1 MHSTRLLL
9 NLGFSRSCRCPD
21 GHASTAALAAREQSP
36 DVVEH
41 LGRRAR
47 QVVNAATELVSTHKA
62 YIEASGP
69 GLREELRISVCCRK
83 GILQS
88 RGAVYRQSGRR
99 GVWPCHRERR
109 FGKFD

>member
-9 NLGFSRSCRCPD
+9 NLGFSRSCRSPD
-21 GHASTAALAAREQSP
+21 GRATAALAAREQSS

-47 QVVNAATELVSTHKA
+47 QVVNAATELVSTYRA
-62 YIEASGP
+62 YIEANGP
-69 GLREELRISVCCRK
+69 GLREELRISVCCYK

-88 RGAVYRQSGRR
+88 RGAVYRQSGRC
-99 GVWPCHRERR
+99 GVWP
-109 FGKFD
+109 